1 MTPEG
6 PNYGKEG
13 VEEAMGHN
21 RGVSRRSL
29 YIETTID
36 ASLQEL
42 WEKSQDPT
50 LHQRWDL
57 RFSEIEYL
65 PKDPDGP
72 QRFVYASRVAGI
84 RVHGTGES
92 IGERF
97 RPDGASSS
105 SLRFWSDHPLA
116 LISEGSGFW
125 RYEPTSQGVRFYT
138 GYDYRVR
145 WGWLG
150 VMVDRFLFRPW
161 IGWATAWS
169 FDRLRLWLERGIQ
182 PETSM
187 ALSVSHLSARLGLA
201 AMWIYQ
207 GLVPKLVS
215 PEGEVALATAAGVPY
230 PERAV
235 PLIGAIQIG
244 FGLLLLVVP
253 KWRWL
258 YLVTALAMIPL
269 TLAILLSSPDSFLAP
284 FNPFGLN
291 VVAAALGIVGY
302 VTWPDRPSAARC
314 LRRPPRGTDVDL

>member
-1 MTPEG
+1 
-6 PNYGKEG
+6 
-13 VEEAMGHN
+13 
-21 RGVSRRSL
+21 VSSRSL

-36 ASLQEL
+36 VSVDEL
-42 WEKSQDPT
+42 WEKSQDPS

-57 RFSEIEYL
+57 RFSEIAYL
-65 PKDPDGP
+65 PKDPGGP

-92 IGERF
+92 TGERF

-105 SLRFWSDHPLA
+105 SLKFWSDHPLA

-125 RYEPTSQGVRFYT
+125 RYEPTVDGVRFYT

-150 VMVDRFLFRPW
+150 KVVDRFLFRPW

-169 FDRLRLWLERGIQ
+169 FDRLRLWIERGIQ
-182 PETSM
+182 PETSL
-187 ALSVSHLSARLGLA
+187 ALSLAHLAARLGLA

-207 GLVPKLVS
+207 GLVPKLIAS
-215 PEGEVALATAAGVPY
+215 SGEVALAIEAGLPR
-230 PERAV
+230 PELAV
-235 PLIGAIQIG
+235 SIIGGIEVG
-244 FGLLLLVVP
+244 FGLVLLVVP
-253 KWRWL
+253 IWRWP
-258 YLVTALAMIPL
+258 YLLTALAMLPL
-269 TLAILLSSPDSFLAP
+269 TLAILWSSPDTFLAP
-284 FNPFGLN
+284 FNPFSLN
-291 VVAAALGIVGY
+291 VVAGALGVVGF